1 MTSVKSKL
9 TASVRQAQ
17 RGPTNEEAPL
27 VAHSAAESAVTTPS
41 KRAPSNTRLRGAAV
55 AATGQTAV
63 ADSASETGVVPE
75 SGSALFPQR
84 VWPD

>member
-17 RGPTNEEAPL
+17 RGSAPEQGLL
-27 VAHSAAESAVTTPS
+27 VAHSAAGSAVTTPP
-41 KRAPSNTRLRGAAV
+41 KRAPRNTPLREAVV
-55 AATGQTAV
+55 AATGQTSVAV
-63 ADSASETGVVPE
+63 SASETGAVPE